1 MLFLWDISLSLSV
14 CVLFVTHFKVVW
26 LKWLPSHFPS
36 WKMSWKLLDLR
47 EVWSGGGR
55 REVLYSRVCVK
66 TRWCLCW
73 LVLCC
78 SSCHVWLRH
87 NTVAVITLS
96 ASLDELWQPWAPCVK
111 WLGRAEHARTHAHA
125 HTTHTHTWMERWSF
139 LRLRVVKFAL
149 VAAGIVTQGLCLFPQ
164 CLSFSQWT
172 ALCPG
177 PELHI
182 TSPSVSLGEYKEPR
196 DLKPGSTLGRR
207 QSVRWEVGPVEEL
220 WILSWL

>member
-1 MLFLWDISLSLSV
+1 MRHISVAVCLCFICHTLQSSV
-14 CVLFVTHFKVVW
+14 AKVVTFPFPFLKDELKAAW
-26 LKWLPSHFPS
+26 LKRGL
-36 WKMSWKLLDLR
+36 KR
-47 EVWSGGGR
+47 GGR

-78 SSCHVWLRH
+78 SSCHVWLRY

-96 ASLDELWQPWAPCVK
+96 ASLDELWQPWALCVK
-111 WLGRAEHARTHAHA
+111 WLGRAEHARTHA